1 MSQEAC
7 HAIMSTYL
15 EEVLGQ
21 RRFDLIPGIVAD
33 DLIDHTQP
41 HLRGSE
47 ALVAHARGFCDN
59 TPDLRIEVLRIIA
72 TDDTALGI
80 WRWYGDPERPSAVS
94 KSGAPVIPRLIA
106 SLFDISNG
114 KITEYRAFVDAV
126 DVFTQLAR

>member
-1 MSQEAC
+1 MSREVC
-7 HAIMSTYL
+7 HSIMSTYL

-21 RRFDLIPGIVAD
+21 RRFDLIPGIVAE

-47 ALVAHARGFCDN
+47 ALFAHASGFCDN

-72 TDDTALGI
+72 TDETALGI
-80 WRWYGDPERPSAVS
+80 WQWYGQPERPSAVS
-94 KSGAPVIPRLIA
+94 NSGAPVTPRLIA

>member
-21 RRFDLIPGIVAD
+21 RRFDLIPGIAAD
-33 DLIDHTQP
+33 DLVDHTQP
-41 HLRGSE
+41 HLRGPD
-47 ALVAHARGFCDN
+47 ALVAHASSFCDN

-80 WRWYGDPERPSAVS
+80 WQWRGDPKRPSAVS
-94 KSGAPVIPRLIA
+94 TSGAPVTPRLIA

-114 KITEYRAFVDAV
+114 KITQYRAFIDAV

>member
-21 RRFDLIPGIVAD
+21 RRFDLIPEMVAD

-41 HLRGSE
+41 HLRGPA
-47 ALVAHARGFCDN
+47 ALRAHAEGFCDN

-72 TDDTALGI
+72 TGETALGI
-80 WRWYGDPERPSAVS
+80 WRWYGEPETPSAVS
-94 KSGAPVIPRLIA
+94 MSGAPVAPRLIA

-114 KITEYRAFVDAV
+114 RIEEYRAFVDAV

>member
-7 HAIMSTYL
+7 HAIMLTYL

-72 TDDTALGI
+72 TDETALGI
-80 WRWYGDPERPSAVS
+80 WRWYGEPKYPSAVS
-94 KSGAPVIPRLIA
+94 NSGAPVIPRLIA

-114 KITEYRAFVDAV
+114 RITQYRAFVDAM

>member
-1 MSQEAC
+1 MSQEVC
-7 HAIMSTYL
+7 HSIMLTYL

-41 HLRGSE
+41 HLRGPE
-47 ALVAHARGFCDN
+47 ALVAHASGFCDN

-72 TDDTALGI
+72 TDETALGI
-80 WRWYGDPERPSAVS
+80 WQWYGEPGSPSAVS
-94 KSGAPVIPRLIA
+94 NSGAPVTPRLIA

>member
-21 RRFDLIPGIVAD
+21 RRFDLIPGMVAD

-41 HLRGSE
+41 HLRGPE
-47 ALVAHARGFCDN
+47 ALVAHAGGFCDN
-59 TPDLRIEVLRIIA
+59 TPDLRIDVLRIIA
-72 TDDTALGI
+72 TDETALGI
-80 WRWYGDPERPSAVS
+80 WQWHGEPKNPSAVS
-94 KSGAPVIPRLIA
+94 NSGAPVVPRLIA

-126 DVFTQLAR
+126 DVVTQLAR